1 VIHDARRRA
10 YLWACAL
17 DVAVRKPGNVSIASA
32 GHGMFAEQFI
42 TSAIV
47 SADPLFERGAPV
59 GRRIEGAIEA
69 TRAAVACNT
78 NLGIVLLCA
87 PLIAACENLAAPT
100 VETLRNQLR
109 ETLLALD
116 VEDARA
122 AYRAI
127 ALANPGGLGAAAQQD
142 VRAVPS
148 IDLRAAMQ
156 LAADRDRVARQYS
169 NEFADVFTAGLE
181 NFLRHSA
188 QPAVAMLACYL
199 EFLATGADSH
209 IVRKHGAPLAHTVT
223 DAARTRLEAWRTT
236 GKPPAADVL
245 ATWDDSLKAA
255 GINPGTSADLAVA
268 AAFVAA
274 AMDPRLSDLPVPGL
288 AWNVLNTRRR

>member
-1 VIHDARRRA
+1 VTSDARRA

-32 GHGMFAEQFI
+32 GHGMHAEQFI

-47 SADPLFERGAPV
+47 SADALCERGAPV

-87 PLIAACENLAAPT
+87 PLFAACENLATAT
-100 VETLRNQLR
+100 IETLRAQLGK
-109 ETLLALD
+109 TLAALD

-127 ALANPGGLGAAAQQD
+127 AQAN
-142 VRAVPS
+142 RAVWALLRSKTCVPRRLRSTCAPRCSLRPS
-148 IDLRAAMQ
+148 AIGS
-156 LAADRDRVARQYS
+156 RVS
-169 NEFADVFTAGLE
+169 TAL
-181 NFLRHSA
+181 NSLMFSR
-188 QPAVAMLACYL
+188 PAWKNSCATPHKPATAMLACYL
-199 EFLATGADSH
+199 EFLATGVDSH

-223 DAARTRLEAWRTT
+223 TLPRTCLDAWRAT
-236 GKPPAADVL
+236 GKPPRADALAA
-245 ATWDDSLKAA
+245 WDESLKAA
-255 GINPGTSADLAVA
+255 ASTGD
-268 AAFVAA
+268 
-274 AMDPRLSDLPVPGL
+274 
-288 AWNVLNTRRR
+288 